1 MPEQRKRKPRIPLTK
16 EELFYV
22 IELKKLKQAQK
33 IAAFKASKFYNI
45 LNKINIALVALIT
58 YCALSVLIASSWTTS
73 TIREVEI
80 HTSKYNPE
88 AGKRVYTEVEI
99 STTNNEHHLLKSD
112 NLYTEPK
119 KGDLIFLAKDFL
131 FRKTVALKFENCEEK
146 FYPVF
151 SYATLTLCFFVL
163 AISIFI
169 YLVDKHLTSNGLLMC
184 CGLAALT
191 LLYYLLL

>member
-1 MPEQRKRKPRIPLTK
+1 MQEQRKRKPRIPLTP

-33 IAAFKASKFYNI
+33 IAAFKASKFYNV
-45 LNKINIALVALIT
+45 LNKINIVLIALIT
-58 YCALSVLIASSWTTS
+58 YCALSILIASTWTTS
-73 TIREVEI
+73 TITAVEI
-80 HTSKYNPE
+80 HTSKYDPLV
-88 AGKRVYTEVEI
+88 GKRAYTEIEI
-99 STTNNEHHLLKSD
+99 STSNNEHHYLKTD

-119 KGDLIFLAKDFL
+119 TGNVLFLAKDFL
-131 FRKTVALKFENCEEK
+131 FRKTVAMKFENCEEK

-163 AISIFI
+163 AVSFFI
-169 YLVDKHLTSNGLLMC
+169 YLVDRHLTSNGLLMC
-184 CGLAALT
+184 CGLASLT